1 MYETLLMLNYVK
13 EGNHLKIRAKEK
25 RVKDGE
31 KKRRVGI
38 INAWLKTKCYQSFH
52 EVNLSE
58 TGLKGVFIYLA
69 NKHSEI

>member
-1 MYETLLMLNYVK
+1 MLNYVK

-38 INAWLKTKCYQSFH
+38 INAWLKN
-52 EVNLSE
+52 EMLSVVSR
-58 TGLKGVFIYLA
+58 GKLK
-69 NKHSEI
+69 